1 MFDVGIGIE
10 LDEGYIKFELLFV
23 LEEFI
28 FMGDKGFMSK
38 WLKLDKVLLFI
49 WRGNLLL
56 IGNWFIFL

>member
-49 WRGNLLL
+49 
-56 IGNWFIFL
+56 